1 MARKKVSFIA
11 TKHKNKKVNVGF
23 YTKEGKRVSFEAVQ
37 KVPKREKIEFFVPEV
52 ARLILL
58 MGPEKKIFFHLNI
71 FHSSIQKTHKKI
83 FGLPSADDNKISASR
98 CAEGIFTASNFLI
111 VE

>member
-37 KVPKREKIEFFVPEV
+37 KVPKREKIEFFVNT
-52 ARLILL
+52 
-58 MGPEKKIFFHLNI
+58 KK
-71 FHSSIQKTHKKI
+71 
-83 FGLPSADDNKISASR
+83 NK
-98 CAEGIFTASNFLI
+98 
-111 VE
+111 